1 MKKQN
6 RQIYRFD
13 NFQLDAGNRQLR
25 RDDAPL
31 SLPPKAFDLLLA
43 LIENN
48 GRLVE
53 KDVLFTSVWHDQIV
67 EESNLPVHISQ
78 IRKALGET
86 KNNPRFIETVPGYGY
101 RFVGEVINLE
111 DEELVIE
118 TETLSRIT
126 IEKEEEMGRKE
137 DGEMFKRRKFVSLS
151 PLLSFPSSLKLAA
164 GAIVILCVIGS
175 IFWLSNR
182 TQNNNAVAPVAIAER
197 NTVIK
202 RLTSKGT
209 VDYSVLSPDGKLF
222 AYSVRERDSFRNSL
236 WLGQTSGNSDLQL
249 RPTGDLIYNP
259 RSFSADGNWLYYTLS
274 NPRDFNNGTLYKM
287 TALGG
292 VPQTL
297 ADGISVYAVISPDE
311 KQIAFVRVN
320 RENKTE
326 TLVITNLDGSSKR
339 EIVVR
344 SAVKSFLAHSLS
356 WSADGKLVAFGAESG
371 NGKGQEIF
379 AANASNGSVKQI
391 TSLEWFAISRTGWL
405 RDGSGLLVVAR
416 TKNSF
421 AANQIWQIDYE
432 SGRATNI
439 IRDLQHYGSTLSL
452 AADSNS
458 LVAIQAIRESN
469 IWIAPAENLAAARQ
483 ITFGSAGH
491 EGWFGIDWT
500 IDGRILYTARI
511 DQSLTLWTMDTS
523 GENVKQI
530 TSTGFLDERPSA
542 TADGKFIVF
551 QSNRSGATEIWRIDS
566 DGADLRQL
574 TFDGGKNSF
583 PHSAPDG
590 KTIVY
595 THNSDNGNFVWRISI
610 EGGEATQIT
619 DAECFNAR
627 VSPDG
632 NFIACGYGFD
642 GKMKLAIV
650 PITGGAPVRLFD
662 VPPTYNFDGSLRWSP
677 NGHFI
682 SYRDWANGV
691 WSQSI
696 DGGAPNRLEG
706 LPAEKLYQFDWSP
719 DGKQFI
725 FTRGREIRDVV
736 LISDFR

>member
-222 AYSVRERDSFRNSL
+222 AYSVRERDSM
-236 WLGQTSGNSDLQL
+236 
-249 RPTGDLIYNP
+249 
-259 RSFSADGNWLYYTLS
+259 AD
-274 NPRDFNNGTLYKM
+274 
-287 TALGG
+287 
-292 VPQTL
+292 
-297 ADGISVYAVISPDE
+297 
-311 KQIAFVRVN
+311 
-320 RENKTE
+320 
-326 TLVITNLDGSSKR
+326 
-339 EIVVR
+339 
-344 SAVKSFLAHSLS
+344 FLK
-356 WSADGKLVAFGAESG
+356 KL
-371 NGKGQEIF
+371 
-379 AANASNGSVKQI
+379 
-391 TSLEWFAISRTGWL
+391 
-405 RDGSGLLVVAR
+405 
-416 TKNSF
+416 
-421 AANQIWQIDYE
+421 
-432 SGRATNI
+432 
-439 IRDLQHYGSTLSL
+439 
-452 AADSNS
+452 
-458 LVAIQAIRESN
+458 
-469 IWIAPAENLAAARQ
+469 
-483 ITFGSAGH
+483 
-491 EGWFGIDWT
+491 
-500 IDGRILYTARI
+500 
-511 DQSLTLWTMDTS
+511 
-523 GENVKQI
+523 
-530 TSTGFLDERPSA
+530 
-542 TADGKFIVF
+542 
-551 QSNRSGATEIWRIDS
+551 
-566 DGADLRQL
+566 
-574 TFDGGKNSF
+574 
-583 PHSAPDG
+583 
-590 KTIVY
+590 
-595 THNSDNGNFVWRISI
+595 
-610 EGGEATQIT
+610 
-619 DAECFNAR
+619 
-627 VSPDG
+627 
-632 NFIACGYGFD
+632 
-642 GKMKLAIV
+642 
-650 PITGGAPVRLFD
+650 
-662 VPPTYNFDGSLRWSP
+662 
-677 NGHFI
+677 
-682 SYRDWANGV
+682 
-691 WSQSI
+691 
-696 DGGAPNRLEG
+696 
-706 LPAEKLYQFDWSP
+706 
-719 DGKQFI
+719 
-725 FTRGREIRDVV
+725 
-736 LISDFR
+736 